1 MWVLN
6 VQVKKIGCIMEL
18 KLVDIQSKTGT
29 EFAFFCG
36 MKQKNHGYMIDLGPK
51 T

>member
-1 MWVLN
+1 M
-6 VQVKKIGCIMEL
+6 QVKNIGCIMEL

-29 EFAFFCG
+29 EFAFFVG
-36 MKQKNHGYMIDLGPK
+36 RNKRIMG